1 MDGVVKVLQA
11 AAAVATIL
19 LCGFVIYAVWRLRN
33 IASAL
38 DESGKKLLE
47 NLAALTAMA
56 REREI
61 PHRAADTLSALKDA
75 SEATAQG
82 ARSVSEAAVAVRNFF
97 ADEKAK
103 AVPTRIH
110 ELLQQGEELAANLR
124 KTSEQLRAI
133 ISAPGD
139 AMARF
144 TDSVAPMLED
154 ARKKAGLV
162 QVFLDALRTGV
173 SVSWD
178 EMRKPAQGCDDREHL

>member
-19 LCGFVIYAVWRLRN
+19 LCGFVIYAVWRLR
-33 IASAL
+33 SVVETL
-38 DESGKKLLE
+38 DDSGKKLLE

-61 PHRAADTLSALKDA
+61 PLRAADTLGALKDA

-82 ARSVSEAAVAVRNFF
+82 ARSLSEASAAVREFF
-97 ADEKAK
+97 ANEKAK
-103 AVPTRIH
+103 AVPLRIH
-110 ELLQQGEELAANLR
+110 ELLSQAEELAADLR
-124 KTSEQLRAI
+124 KTSEQLRCMIA
-133 ISAPGD
+133 APGD

-144 TDSVAPMLED
+144 SDNVAPMIAD

-162 QVFLDALRTGV
+162 QTFLEALLTGV

-178 EMRKPAQGCDDREHL
+178 EMRKPEGDGGGDH